1 MLQLALLSQVK
12 LHKGGW
18 CGEKLS
24 CCSESSLFCFS
35 ALSELLGDLV
45 YNITTARIYR
55 TVQELVFE
63 SVLKQE
69 LAFFDSRKPGNPR
82 AYLYNP
88 FTLPPAHLQDN
99 LFYRRLLVM
108 NWLERR
114 TEMVFAV
121 SKDGKTWWRILA
133 SVGELVSHI
142 TTSTNTMSE
151 TLSQEM
157 SYLMW
162 YVSRFAFL
170 LFFMLTQSWKM
181 LLLTWM
187 GLPICWVIAKFT
199 GTFQEVELFHTFPIL

>member
-69 LAFFDSRKPGNPR
+69 LAFFDSRKPGNP
-82 AYLYNP
+82 
-88 FTLPPAHLQDN
+88 
-99 LFYRRLLVM
+99 VM
-108 NWLERR
+108 PGN
-114 TEMVFAV
+114 AV